1 MGATPTDALL
11 LILATWGAIVDSRY
25 KHRGGK
31 KPGKWD
37 WIFFFAAALLLAVP
51 LSVAFVLLRADAPA
65 FGFVF
70 MFIEAA
76 ILLFAL
82 WELGRW
88 RVRRNNPLSVSAR

>member
-11 LILATWGAIVDSRY
+11 LILATWGAIIDSRY
-25 KHRGGK
+25 KRGGGK
-31 KPGKWD
+31 KPSKRD
-37 WIFFFAAALLLAVP
+37 RTFFLAAALLLAVP
-51 LSVAFVLLRADAPA
+51 LSVTFMLLRANALV

-70 MFIEAA
+70 IEVA

-88 RVRRNNPLSVSAR
+88 RVRRKNPLSVSA